1 MKKTYIAPK
10 AICVNIEAEELI
22 AESLGKSNDSAR
34 QDLGMDAKG
43 QNMWSFGG
51 DQDITSSN
59 AWSDDEDW

>member
-22 AESLGKSNDSAR
+22 AESI
-34 QDLGMDAKG
+34 GMGGTTTVQSMETKG
-43 QNMWSFGG
+43 QSMWSFGG

>member
-10 AICVNIEAEELI
+10 AICVNLGMEESYLLGTSSDTPAEQ
-22 AESLGKSNDSAR
+22 S
-34 QDLGMDAKG
+34 LGMDTKG
-43 QNMWSFGG
+43 QSMWSFGG